1 MKPLQNRSQLP
12 MRFFPFS
19 SDRKKEKRSSRKTF
33 FHPSAYGH
41 RLLTVVTI
49 TSTNTNECRSKH
61 LSTFN
66 FQYLFFVFK
75 KKGPFPQYTRTH
87 KDVKAIPGFPAGH
100 PRIRM
105 MKITISDVE
114 KSREKKFMIL
124 STQPPEP
131 RKWIRMMRRTQ
142 PMTPKGK
149 GINKKVQEKE

>member
-1 MKPLQNRSQLP
+1 M
-12 MRFFPFS
+12 
-19 SDRKKEKRSSRKTF
+19 F
-33 FHPSAYGH
+33 FHPSADGH

-49 TSTNTNECRSKH
+49 TSATNTNECRSKH

-75 KKGPFPQYTRTH
+75 KKKRSISPVHTRTPRR
-87 KDVKAIPGFPAGH
+87 KGH
-100 PRIRM
+100 PGVPSWPSQDTHDEDNQYQTL
-105 MKITISDVE
+105 KKVG
-114 KSREKKFMIL
+114 EKKFMIL

-131 RKWIRMMRRTQ
+131 RKWIRMMRSTQ